1 MEDKIIVKITILCIQ
16 LNIKDMLLLDR
27 RLGTKVVI
35 QNNNKVSKEKSK
47 YFWRG
52 RNRKLISF

>member
-1 MEDKIIVKITILCIQ
+1 MEDKIIAKITILCIQ
-16 LNIKDMLLLDR
+16 LNIKDMLLMDR

-47 YFWRG
+47 YF
-52 RNRKLISF
+52 